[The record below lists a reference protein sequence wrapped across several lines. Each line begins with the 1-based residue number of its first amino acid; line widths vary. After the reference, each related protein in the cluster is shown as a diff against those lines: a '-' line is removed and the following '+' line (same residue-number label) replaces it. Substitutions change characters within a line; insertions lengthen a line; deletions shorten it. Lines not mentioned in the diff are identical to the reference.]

1 MIVQTL
7 NEKIQ
12 VYLEC
17 TLNSCPF
24 SFPLSFAT
32 FILIIKICALDKKDQ
47 TFVDAYNMLATVL
60 GWNT

>member
-24 SFPLSFAT
+24 LFPHSFAT
-32 FILIIKICALDKKDQ
+32 KIYFDYK
-47 TFVDAYNMLATVL
+47 NMCT
-60 GWNT
+60 

>member
-32 FILIIKICALDKKDQ
+32 KIYFD
-47 TFVDAYNMLATVL
+47 Y
-60 GWNT
+60 